1 LPSNYF
7 KLLLL
12 ISLMILAANA
22 FAQSG
27 TTVNPPPAIE
37 AKNLDRG
44 QLNDVNYNNDFF
56 GLSLSVPSTW
66 IVLSAERTKAIVEET
81 GKVVTADQTKKKQI
95 DASMERS
102 TLLLSLTKVPAG
114 QPNNASFML
123 IAERVPSPSVKT
135 GVDVVELMK
144 KTFTGTNFNIEF
156 HGETQTERIGGADF
170 AIATVKN
177 TSPSGTFMQK
187 IYVTTKNGYAL
198 ELFYTYT
205 DEADLAALNSI
216 VGTLKLNGN

>member
-1 LPSNYF
+1 
-7 KLLLL
+7 
-12 ISLMILAANA
+12 MILGGNA

-27 TTVNPPPAIE
+27 TTVNPPPVVE

-44 QLNDVNYNNDFF
+44 QLNGVNYNNDFF

-66 IVLSAERTKAIVEET
+66 IVVSAERTKAIVEET

-156 HGETQTERIGGADF
+156 QDETQTERIGGADF
-170 AIATVKN
+170 AVATVKN

-205 DEADLAALNSI
+205 DDADLAALNSI
-216 VGTLKLNGN
+216 VSTLKLK

>member
-1 LPSNYF
+1 LNHF
-7 KLLLL
+7 KLSLL
-12 ISLMILAANA
+12 IALLVPGTNV

-27 TTVNPPPAIE
+27 TGVITAPAPVID
-37 AKNLDRG
+37 AKSLDRG
-44 QLNDVNYNNDFF
+44 QLDGVNYRNTYF
-56 GLSLSVPSTW
+56 GLSLSVPPTW
-66 IVLSAERTKAIVEET
+66 IVVSAERTKAIVEET
-81 GKVVTADQTKKKQI
+81 GKVVTADQKKKAQI

-102 TLLLSLTKVPAG
+102 ALLLSLTKVPAG
-114 QPNNASFML
+114 QPNNAAFML
-123 IAERVPSPSVKT
+123 IAERMPSSSVKT

-156 HGETQTERIGGADF
+156 QGDIQTERIGGADF
-170 AIATVKN
+170 AVATVKN

-205 DEADLAALNSI
+205 DEADLAAYNSI
-216 VGTLKLNGN
+216 VNTMKIN